1 MKMDYEYIIS
11 VLFCA
16 FIFVTCLT
24 CCYII
29 CVKPTETETR
39 QNISSILQNNQPI
52 PINSQS
58 NQPISITEDSLRF
71 LQQLPYVTV
80 TIDTE
85 TNLTTITP
93 RNSEF
98 DLPPSYSR
106 LNSEIQN
113 LTTSSTFAPSAPPS
127 FNRLNSENQP

>member
-24 CCYII
+24 CCYIL
-29 CVKPTETETR
+29 CVKPTETKVR
-39 QNISSILQNNQPI
+39 QNTSSIPQNNQPI
-52 PINSQS
+52 PINPQS
-58 NQPISITEDSLRF
+58 NQPIRITEDSLHF
-71 LQQLPYVTV
+71 LQQLPYITV

-85 TNLTTITP
+85 TNLATITP
-93 RNSEF
+93 KSSEF